1 MISGFVN
8 KIIRLRGLNF
18 RFDLPKKKI
27 ILQYDD
33 LNSNIL
39 QKTIKKNFNILQ
51 VREEKEIYFWIL
63 LKQLILLNF
72 KLITYYKNF
81 IKFTSPKIII
91 TTTDNNIQFYE
102 LKKNFKDIQFISI
115 QMEYVLNI
123 GSKVKFLKNIET
135 LRVTIFLF
143 TINI

>member
-1 MISGFVN
+1 MIY
-8 KIIRLRGLNF
+8 L
-18 RFDLPKKKI
+18 KKNI

-39 QKTIKKNFNILQ
+39 QKKKYSIKKNFNILKK

-63 LKQLILLNF
+63 LKQIMLLNF
-72 KLITYYKNF
+72 KLISYYKNF

-102 LKKNFKDIQFISI
+102 LKKILKIYNLYLYK
-115 QMEYVLNI
+115 MEHVLNI

-135 LRVTIFLF
+135 LHVTIFLF
-143 TINI
+143 IINI

>member
-1 MISGFVN
+1 M
-8 KIIRLRGLNF
+8 
-18 RFDLPKKKI
+18 
-27 ILQYDD
+27 
-33 LNSNIL
+33 NSNIL

-102 LKKNFKDIQFISI
+102 LKNFKDIQFISV
-115 QMEYVLNI
+115 QNGTRLKYWFK
-123 GSKVKFLKNIET
+123 SKIFKNIEPY
-135 LRVTIFLF
+135 V
-143 TINI
+143 